1 MNMPKSFIDRLRY
14 SIVVLTCS
22 ALSVSSFAA
31 PDPYW
36 DRLVASIKDDLVSN
50 MDAKGQVGRFYNG
63 IQSAYPDAAFRSFIA
78 KQYGRPKDCHT
89 ADYLWGAM
97 SGTLIAQF
105 GDTDVRRREA
115 LDNANEQ
122 IAIAYKYMESA
133 ARDDPQCKD
142 IPISQHFQR
151 IINSLHQAVSDAP
164 QIAIE
169 SHRQKVAAEQA
180 RIAQVEA
187 QRKAQAEKAAADKS
201 LRETEAQAS
210 LKSARERDLKTPPS
224 PGSTPLCQD
233 ASTRLGSKRS
243 IENTLANAGF
253 SSSAGKPFIDLLPYL
268 AEYYD
273 EGKIRNLVRI
283 YKLRSA
289 DDIRMCRVLV
299 TSTDYMYAAVVRNP
313 KSARDIAYVVQ
324 NIGLPFQYT
333 IADGW
338 VNDIE

>member
-1 MNMPKSFIDRLRY
+1 MNMPKSFIDGLRY
-14 SIVVLTCS
+14 SIVVLACS

-31 PDPYW
+31 SDPYW

-63 IQSAYPDAAFRSFIA
+63 IGGSVYPDAAFRSFIA

-89 ADYLWGAM
+89 AEYLWGAM

-151 IINSLHQAVSDAP
+151 IINSLHQAVADAP
-164 QIAIE
+164 KIAIE

-180 RIAQVEA
+180 RIAQAEA
-187 QRKAQAEKAAADKS
+187 QKKAQAEKEAADKAA
-201 LRETEAQAS
+201 RIAEEQEN
-210 LKSARERDLKTPPS
+210 LKLARERDLKIPPS
-224 PGSTPLCQD
+224 PGNIPPCQD
-233 ASTRLGSKRS
+233 PSTIRGAKLA
-243 IENTLANAGF
+243 IENSYAQVGSPA
-253 SSSAGKPFIDLLPYL
+253 APEPFTSPLKYL
-268 AEYYD
+268 AEFYSESLY
-273 EGKIRNLVRI
+273 RNFAMD
-283 YKLRSA
+283 YQLRST
-289 DDIRMCRVLV
+289 DDVRMCRVLA
-299 TSTDYMYAAVVRNP
+299 SSAAYITVLIVRNP
-313 KSARDIAYVVQ
+313 KNSRELGYKVS
-324 NIGLPFQYT
+324 NIGLPPQLT
-333 IADGW
+333 IGEGW
-338 VNDIE
+338 VNNIR